1 MKTRLKIALLFGA
14 VTIVPGSGLAIAQME
29 GPLPPDGPMQGLVRS
44 HDRLAD
50 RLLREF
56 DLNHDGKIDHDEMNR
71 TIGAR
76 FAAATHHAPTMTL
89 DQFIALHS
97 AEFRQH
103 SGEMFRRLDWKGDG
117 RLSLDEYAA
126 PQRARFMMLDMDG
139 TGTVSCA
146 AASQTDYRTAR
157 KPPQDKGDTRRPR
170 GESGSRGN
178 FGLAGFCFDNDLNKD
193 GKVTRAEFDIA
204 VGKRFALA
212 TNGAATMNAEQFAAD
227 LERRFRDSNARTFKR
242 LDKDGDGRLT
252 LAEFAAGEL
261 KLFARLDKNKD
272 GVITADEMRPH
283 FRDNEERSASAKSK
297 PDDY

>member
-14 VTIVPGSGLAIAQME
+14 VSVLAGAGLALAQME
-29 GPLPPDGPMQGLVRS
+29 GPQPPDGPMQGLMHN

-56 DLNHDGKIDHDEMNR
+56 DINHDGKVSHDEMNR

-89 DQFIALHS
+89 DQFAALHQ
-97 AEFRQH
+97 AEFH
-103 SGEMFRRLDWKGDG
+103 KHTLEMFRRVDWKGNG

-126 PQRARFMMLDMDG
+126 PQRARFMMMDKDG

-146 AASQTDYRTAR
+146 PAKQADYRSAR
-157 KPPQDKGDTRRPR
+157 KPSQGEGDKPR
-170 GESGSRGN
+170 AWEAFGSRGN
-178 FGLAGFCFDNDLNKD
+178 FGLAGFCADNDLNKD

-212 TNGAATMNAEQFAAD
+212 TNGAATMNADQFAND
-227 LERRFRDSNARTFKR
+227 LYRRFTDSIARTFKR
-242 LDKDGDGRLT
+242 LDEDGDDKLT
-252 LAEFAAGEL
+252 LGEFAAGEL

-272 GVITADEMRPH
+272 GVITSDEMRPQFH
-283 FRDNEERSASAKSK
+283 ARGDRVSRSK
-297 PDDY
+297 PESEYY